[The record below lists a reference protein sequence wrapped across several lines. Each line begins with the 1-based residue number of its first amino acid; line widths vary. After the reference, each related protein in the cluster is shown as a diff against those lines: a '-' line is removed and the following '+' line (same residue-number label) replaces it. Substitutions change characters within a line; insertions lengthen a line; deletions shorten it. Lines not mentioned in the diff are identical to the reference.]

1 MDFWS
6 TEFNLLICVKRTGY
20 ILADRFCPGELQGQ
34 RSGRKKE
41 EVQPAA
47 DFQLR
52 FWSDVWAFVSR
63 PDLLPGISQNSLFLK
78 PMCSGS
84 DEASLPVL
92 KLFFSL
98 KQSDGNAAIAPKVRS
113 SLRLSAKLNCGIPSP
128 PSPVNNLVLFLCW
141 GFCWFCSS
149 GISSNGSV
157 QSASC

>member
-6 TEFNLLICVKRTGY
+6 TEFNLLICVKRTGF

-34 RSGRKKE
+34 RSGRQKE

-63 PDLLPGISQNSLFLK
+63 LDLLPGISQNSLFLK

-84 DEASLPVL
+84 DEVSLPVL
-92 KLFFSL
+92 KLLLQFEAKRRKRSDRSEGSL
-98 KQSDGNAAIAPKVRS
+98 F
-113 SLRLSAKLNCGIPSP
+113 PSP
-128 PSPVNNLVLFLCW
+128 QCKVKLRHSQSSQSCKQPGSLSVLGVLLVLQLWDQF
-141 GFCWFCSS
+141 
-149 GISSNGSV
+149 
-157 QSASC
+157 